1 MSAPACRLVGQASA
15 EFLVVSVL
23 VGVVLVAGV
32 ADGELGRLLAALS
45 ERFAHFTSSLSRP

>member
-1 MSAPACRLVGQASA
+1 MSAPACRLVGQAST

>member
-1 MSAPACRLVGQASA
+1 MSTPVRRLVGQASI

-23 VGVVLVAGV
+23 VGVVLVAGA

-45 ERFAHFTSSLSRP
+45 ERFAHFTRSLSRP